1 MTHKQAKDALVPIDL
16 VYMLDIDRKLDND
29 TMTEV
34 RHHVHL
40 VSFRL
45 ETHQR
50 KYLFSDH
57 CEMTQSVRWYI
68 NFNHIQLFS
77 IVIKI
82 SLFFF
87 FFFFFFDF

>member
-1 MTHKQAKDALVPIDL
+1 MCIQFQGALDMTHKQAKDALVPIDL

-40 VSFRL
+40 VSFRWV
-45 ETHQR
+45 THQR

-57 CEMTQSVRWYI
+57 CEMTQSVCCT
-68 NFNHIQLFS
+68 NFNHIQLY
-77 IVIKI
+77 IQI
-82 SLFFF
+82 
-87 FFFFFFDF
+87 